1 LWEVR
6 IITAEPR
13 RWHSPAA
20 YLYLLRLNR
29 PSLAWEYLRRNTS
42 YQEDWSRRQGAD
54 ARDPLPHW
62 QLEAFEDPSL
72 DARVARPIWRLET
85 ERRVK
90 LRAAEPGDE
99 QEPFSLWTIPGPK
112 QLVHDGRRL
121 LLNAYPGRDALH
133 LTLGQDVHDGEPFE
147 YVLSPRPDMDEQWRR
162 IQNQQR
168 LLTEREFAV
177 VAVSPRPDRVA
188 LLHMR
193 ALQAL
198 DASADGAS
206 QREIAASLFG
216 EDSAA
221 ANWHPDSELRA
232 QVRHL
237 LRRAR
242 ALMVDGYRSL
252 IST

>member
-1 LWEVR
+1 MR
-6 IITAEPR
+6 IITAEPK

-29 PSLAWEYLRRNTS
+29 PLLAWEYLRRNS
-42 YQEDWSRRQGAD
+42 GYQEDWARRQGVD
-54 ARDPLPHW
+54 TRDPVPHW

-72 DARVARPIWRLET
+72 DARVARPIWRFET

-90 LRAAEPGDE
+90 LRAAEPGNE
-99 QEPFSLWTIPGPK
+99 LEPFSLWTIPGPK
-112 QLVHDGRRL
+112 RLVHDGRRL

-133 LTLGQDVHDGEPFE
+133 LMLGQDVHEGQPFE
-147 YVLSPRPDMDEQWRR
+147 YVLTPRPDMDEQWRR
-162 IQNQQR
+162 IQEQQR
-168 LLTEREFAV
+168 LLTEREPAV
-177 VAVSPRPDRVA
+177 AASPRPDRVS

-193 ALQAL
+193 ALHAL

-216 EDSAA
+216 EESTA
-221 ANWHPDSELRA
+221 ANWHPDGELRA

-242 ALMVDGYRSL
+242 ALVAGGYRSL
-252 IST
+252 ISG

>member
-1 LWEVR
+1 VR
-6 IITAEPR
+6 IITSEPR

-20 YLYLLRLNR
+20 YLYLLRLHG
-29 PSLAWEYLRRNTS
+29 PLLAWEYLRRNTG
-42 YQEDWSRRQGAD
+42 YQEDWARRQGAD

-62 QLEAFEDPSL
+62 QLEAFEDPKL
-72 DARVARPIWRLET
+72 DARVARPIWRLEAK
-85 ERRVK
+85 RRVK

-99 QEPFSLWTIPGPK
+99 REPFSLWTIPGPK
-112 QLVHDGRRL
+112 RLVHDGRRL
-121 LLNAYPGRDALH
+121 LLNAYPGRDPLH

-147 YVLSPRPDMDEQWRR
+147 YVLTPRPDMEEQWRG
-162 IQNQQR
+162 IQRQQR
-168 LLTEREFAV
+168 LLTEGESPAFAV
-177 VAVSPRPDRVA
+177 APRPDRVA

-193 ALQAL
+193 ALHAL

-206 QREIAASLFG
+206 QREIAVSLFG
-216 EDSAA
+216 EESTA

-242 ALMVDGYRSL
+242 ALMAGGYRSL
-252 IST
+252 ISL